1 MTGANASS
9 RPSVKSTP
17 QREARKKEHS
27 QMSSIAHAILITT
40 ISLPIVQAAAGDMAS
55 PPWPSAD
62 HATASALVNGTAY
75 GPIDVPINQNFDFE
89 HSFPSPTSEQQVYTK
104 INVDNAPQTGSN
116 YYTNFTGYY
125 ETYGPAGDYQATWEI
140 DGSYDFNGLQNH
152 YLQFGVNTNPVSPL
166 VIPLGE
172 GDIEFTLSVNGNPV
186 DNPWKFYHDDSGRNL
201 WHASQDDIGS
211 TGTFTLQIVFN
222 GVTGSNL
229 NPQARFDAWLGVV
242 ETLEIPAPG
251 VMALLGLGAIA
262 SRRRRA

>member
-1 MTGANASS
+1 
-9 RPSVKSTP
+9 
-17 QREARKKEHS
+17 
-27 QMSSIAHAILITT
+27 MSSIAHAILITT

-125 ETYGPAGDYQATWEI
+125 ETWGPGQGYQATWKI

-152 YLQFGVNTNPVSPL
+152 YLQFGVNTNPISQL
-166 VIPLGE
+166 EIPLI
-172 GDIEFTLSVNGNPV
+172 GDIEFTLWVNGSQVN
-186 DNPWKFYHDDSGRNL
+186 DPWKFYHDSYGSNL
-201 WHASQDDIGS
+201 WNASQDDIGS

-222 GVTGSNL
+222 GATGGNV

-262 SRRRRA
+262 SRRRRS

>member
-1 MTGANASS
+1 
-9 RPSVKSTP
+9 
-17 QREARKKEHS
+17 
-27 QMSSIAHAILITT
+27 MSSSIHAVLITT
-40 ISLPIVQAAAGDMAS
+40 ISLPIVQAAAGDMAT

-125 ETYGPAGDYQATWEI
+125 ETWGPGQGYQATWKI